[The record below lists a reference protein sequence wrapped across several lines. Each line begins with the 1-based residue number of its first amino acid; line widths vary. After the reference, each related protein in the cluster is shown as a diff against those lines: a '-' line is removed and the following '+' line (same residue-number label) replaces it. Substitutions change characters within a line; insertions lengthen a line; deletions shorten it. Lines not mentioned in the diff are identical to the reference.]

1 MPPGS
6 APYPAPRSQR
16 AFALWVLA
24 MLLVVLLSAMPSGGQ
39 ARTRLVG
46 SAFDPTTVSVALSPK
61 QPKAKTSAQ
70 APDRRRLPDTA
81 SGDGPVQLAL
91 APAAAL
97 VIARSVEA
105 GASPFAQPATVAGPR
120 ALTRAH
126 GARAP
131 PEA

>member
-6 APYPAPRSQR
+6 APNLAPRSQR

-24 MLLVVLLSAMPSGGQ
+24 MLLVVLLSAVPTGGQ

-61 QPKAKTSAQ
+61 QPKAKASAQ
-70 APDRRRLPDTA
+70 APDRRRLPDSA
-81 SGDGPVQLAL
+81 SGEPHALLAPAL
-91 APAAAL
+91 APASAPSAEFAA
-97 VIARSVEA
+97 
-105 GASPFAQPATVAGPR
+105 GPFARPAPVAGPR

-131 PEA
+131 PKA